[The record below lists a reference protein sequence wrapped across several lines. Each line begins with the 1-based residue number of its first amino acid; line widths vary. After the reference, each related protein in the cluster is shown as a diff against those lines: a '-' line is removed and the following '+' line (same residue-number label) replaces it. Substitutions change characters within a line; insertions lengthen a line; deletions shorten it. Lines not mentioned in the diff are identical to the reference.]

1 MAAPARWGRPS
12 TACTGLPPV
21 GGGCRRGYHI
31 PGRRRR
37 KTAWPLRAADID
49 PAGHVNNSIH
59 WAAVED
65 VLDGIA
71 AAPAAAEMEYHRPI
85 LPGQQPRL
93 VTSHK
98 GGQVGV
104 WLLDG
109 SSQLASAH
117 LIFPG

>member
-1 MAAPARWGRPS
+1 VSARLSHPGPPQAQDGRP
-12 TACTGLPPV
+12 
-21 GGGCRRGYHI
+21 
-31 PGRRRR
+31 
-37 KTAWPLRAADID
+37 WPLRAADID

-65 VLDGIA
+65 VLAGIA
-71 AAPAAAEMEYHRPI
+71 AAPAAAELEYHRPI

-109 SSQLASAH
+109 NSQLASAR
-117 LIFPG
+117 LIFPE